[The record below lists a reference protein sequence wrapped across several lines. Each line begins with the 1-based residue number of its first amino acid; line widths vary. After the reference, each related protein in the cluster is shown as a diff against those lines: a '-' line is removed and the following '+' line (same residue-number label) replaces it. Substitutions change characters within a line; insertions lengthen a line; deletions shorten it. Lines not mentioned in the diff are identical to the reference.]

1 MCVHREEDCQ
11 KRRLLSSDTF
21 PPPVAHSWLGRLLW
35 PVPGLCLT
43 SAAQPH
49 SWAQGPSASLISDL
63 LSACC
68 LSGCW
73 GVFLPCRLPCPSCK
87 VLMLGLDLGNLLLKS
102 PLSKAPG
109 ETCGPGVPSV
119 RASRSDCVTG
129 TFPLGCSG

>member
-21 PPPVAHSWLGRLLW
+21 PPRVAHSWLGRPLW

-63 LSACC
+63 LICMLPFGVLGC
-68 LSGCW
+68 LPALPAALS
-73 GVFLPCRLPCPSCK
+73 FLQGPHAGAR
-87 VLMLGLDLGNLLLKS
+87 
-102 PLSKAPG
+102 PG
-109 ETCGPGVPSV
+109 ESASQIPSQQGPRRNLWSW
-119 RASRSDCVTG
+119 C
-129 TFPLGCSG
+129 PLCKSFKV